1 MPFQMAVGGALLL
14 ALLVAADGGAPLA
27 PKSANS
33 GCRPALPAF
42 VACLASRQNKPAKI
56 FGTTL
61 GVSRY

>member
-14 ALLVAADGGAPLA
+14 ALLVIVDGGAPLA
-27 PKSANS
+27 PKSANF
-33 GCRPALPAF
+33 GCRPTLPAS
-42 VACLASRQNKPAKI
+42 VACLASGQNKPEKF